1 MGKLIPDKYAATPQH
16 KSNLRNIRGTF
27 AAEGMTIS
35 KSTRSNLDRIASGQT
50 SYQQVLTELQAKY
63 WRHPSVS
70 AAALTAPLSG
80 EPWET
85 AMPKPPLKGAGDRVS
100 GGGVEVAQ
108 KSRDASH
115 RGYILI
121 FTDIVSWSA
130 I

>member
-16 KSNLRNIRGTF
+16 KSNLRNICGTF
-27 AAEGMTIS
+27 AAEGMSIRE
-35 KSTRSNLDRIASGQT
+35 STRSNLDRIASGQT
-50 SYQQVLTELQAKY
+50 SYQQVLTELRAKY

-80 EPWET
+80 EPQ
-85 AMPKPPLKGAGDRVS
+85 KPPLKGEGDRVS

-121 FTDIVSWSA
+121 FTYIVSWSV